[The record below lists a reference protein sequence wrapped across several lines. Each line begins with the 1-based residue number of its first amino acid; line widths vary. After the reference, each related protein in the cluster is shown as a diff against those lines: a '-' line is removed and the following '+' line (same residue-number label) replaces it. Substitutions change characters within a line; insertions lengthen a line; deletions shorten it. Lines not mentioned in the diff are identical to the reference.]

1 MTAVVAIV
9 LPFCCFP
16 SFYAGGSPRALADRA
31 WHDCG
36 RLPGLPG
43 RHDRALAGADRLF
56 WAPWRS
62 VAVAVLMIVP
72 LGLAATTLPDRA
84 LAAQYA
90 MGCRGRGDSRRE
102 HLGVRTLVVPPLPR
116 NLGEGFVTTDPK
128 HFFNV
133 CVARYYGLDSIAA
146 TADS

>member
-1 MTAVVAIV
+1 
-9 LPFCCFP
+9 
-16 SFYAGGSPRALADRA
+16 
-31 WHDCG
+31 
-36 RLPGLPG
+36 
-43 RHDRALAGADRLF
+43 
-56 WAPWRS
+56 
-62 VAVAVLMIVP
+62 MIVP
-72 LGLAATTLPDRA
+72 LSLAATTLPDRA

-90 MGCRGRGDSRRE
+90 VQWDAEDAAIRAASASGA
-102 HLGVRTLVVPPLPR
+102 RTLIVPPLPR